1 MNYNKDVSLCPNTFL
16 VYVMRFSRLNSDA
29 EQLYRYQNIRN

>member
-29 EQLYRYQNIRN
+29 EQLYRYIRI